1 MLGLAGHD
9 RIDMIKRLFGPIRD
23 VRPAGNDA
31 DAKFTITV
39 GERIGATGKSGEE
52 RERDNIGLGI
62 YLDRAYLLVDDLDVV
77 LGKSDCREV
86 DTGHWRHEVRLV
98 APAISRRVADDYPH
112 LHGGPHSRLL
122 QRHSRP

>member
-39 GERIGATGKSGEE
+39 GERRGATGKAGEE
-52 RERDNIGLGI
+52 
-62 YLDRAYLLVDDLDVV
+62 
-77 LGKSDCREV
+77 
-86 DTGHWRHEVRLV
+86 
-98 APAISRRVADDYPH
+98 
-112 LHGGPHSRLL
+112 
-122 QRHSRP
+122 